1 MCPEEKE
8 TDDSLTF
15 KPEIL
20 VFLPPFTQ
28 KCLERWYTEALTHS
42 GGSENVTVLSTSVI
56 FLVAIRSPAKVLE
69 PELSE
74 TAEKILKAVVDASVF
89 TPLLENC

>member
-1 MCPEEKE
+1 MTHSVLNLKYW
-8 TDDSLTF
+8 SSS
-15 KPEIL
+15 
-20 VFLPPFTQ
+20 PPFTQ

-42 GGSENVTVLSTSVI
+42 RGSENVTVLSTSVI

-74 TAEKILKAVVDASVF
+74 TAEKILKSVVDASVF
-89 TPLLENC
+89 IPLVENC